1 MNSTFTKLCEGT
13 IYQLGFKQNYQ
24 WVLWLNVCIKLTV
37 WWQMISAAVSS
48 ISTWMVIGCK
58 DDEGDES
65 DLKSDF
71 QWSSYLPF
79 SLCSLITDI
88 PSMSLSLSF
97 GLSPHFAVVHFWH
110 FAARFIN
117 HRSCRCGLMW
127 HWKRPRV
134 AFHNQISPQ
143 RRSFQCN
150 QCNDTFSPD
159 EDLKKHKHIDLEHV
173 LSHWNGRY
181 HQILFASQVRHLSQ
195 MLEWDKNYLGLE
207 SSCSG
212 TVS

>member
-1 MNSTFTKLCEGT
+1 MNSTFTKWCEGT
-13 IYQLGFKQNYQ
+13 IYQLGFKQNYR

-127 HWKRPRV
+127 HWKNPV
-134 AFHNQISPQ
+134 YTCCIPQ
-143 RRSFQCN
+143 SNWESKEKIPFNVTNAMKHFQW
-150 QCNDTFSPD
+150 
-159 EDLKKHKHIDLEHV
+159 KKHKHIVLEHDLV
-173 LSHWNGRY
+173 LSLH
-181 HQILFASQVRHLSQ
+181 
-195 MLEWDKNYLGLE
+195 
-207 SSCSG
+207 
-212 TVS
+212 